1 MNKKQK
7 VDNVD
12 KGSKVFDLRKLPNVM
27 PDTVALECHR
37 DRKYT
42 FACKFSHRLSVPQSL
57 NVLDAIV
64 LQNGICVLIS
74 KVPLTNVQQ
83 IEFGTKLNTDG
94 ISGRQKKGALK
105 LRAGAVICTITYVDG
120 SVVELLAPVGGKLLE
135 LNEIVCQR
143 PELLSLKFDSEGY
156 LAVVY
161 PDTEIPSLDG
171 YPDYKSLAGSFAH
184 KNVEKGV
191 CFDFQNGTCT
201 RGDSCRFKHRL
212 VESTTIDPV
221 EVV

>member
-7 VDNVD
+7 VDND
-12 KGSKVFDLRKLPNVM
+12 EKGPKVVDLRRLPNVM
-27 PDTVALECHR
+27 PDTIALACQR

-42 FACKFSHRLSVPQSL
+42 FACKFSHRLSVPQSP

-74 KVPLTNVQQ
+74 KVPMTNVQQ
-83 IEFGTKLNTDG
+83 IEFCAKLNTDG

-105 LRAGAVICTITYVDG
+105 LRAGVVICTVSFTDG

-135 LNEIVCQR
+135 LNDMVCQK
-143 PELLSLKFDSEGY
+143 PELLSLKYDSEGY
-156 LAVVY
+156 LAVLY
-161 PDTEIPSLDG
+161 PDTEIPTLDG
-171 YPDYKSLAGSFAH
+171 YPDYKALAGSFAH
-184 KNVEKGV
+184 KNIEKGV

-201 RGDSCRFKHRL
+201 RGDSCRFKHRI
-212 VESTTIDPV
+212 VESTVVDPV
-221 EVV
+221 DVV